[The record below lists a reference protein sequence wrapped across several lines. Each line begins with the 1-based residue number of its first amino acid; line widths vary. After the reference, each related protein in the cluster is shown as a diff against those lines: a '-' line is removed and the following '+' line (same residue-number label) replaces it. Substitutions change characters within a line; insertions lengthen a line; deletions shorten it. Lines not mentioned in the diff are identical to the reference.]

1 MQWDDFGNGTFG
13 AAIGSKEPYA
23 ENADASSMYEVF
35 YSYNY
40 ADGITVTPLI
50 YSKDNSGSTADE
62 TGVILKTEFS
72 F

>member
-1 MQWDDFGNGTFG
+1 
-13 AAIGSKEPYA
+13 
-23 ENADASSMYEVF
+23 MYEVF

-62 TGVILKTEFS
+62 TGVVLKTTFS